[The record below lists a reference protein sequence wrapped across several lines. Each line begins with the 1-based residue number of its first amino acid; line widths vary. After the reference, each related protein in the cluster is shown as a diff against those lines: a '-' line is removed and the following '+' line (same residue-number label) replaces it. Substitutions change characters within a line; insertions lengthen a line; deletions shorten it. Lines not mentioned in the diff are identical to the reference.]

1 MPIEVKECPLCGAAE
16 SQLLD
21 QREFRGEEIR
31 NQVCSGCGLVFQSPR
46 MTAVEL
52 DQFYAQTYRQVYQGE
67 SGPTKKDLFIQG
79 GRADSLLAFLG
90 KQNVKPSRYLDIG
103 CSSGILL
110 QHFREHFGCEAVG
123 VEPGDA
129 YRAYAR
135 DQGLNVH
142 PDLGSLQAAE
152 EKRFD
157 LISMAHVLEHIP
169 EPADYLANLREYHLA
184 SSGLILLEVP
194 NLYVHDS
201 FEIAH
206 MTSFSAHTLRQ
217 VIQQAGFDLVALMRH
232 GQPRSEMLPLYLTV
246 LARPSAHPAEQK
258 AVVPERNV
266 ALKRRLG
273 MLWRRVIQRLFPNRA
288 WIPLPEA

>member
-1 MPIEVKECPLCGAAE
+1 MPIEVKHCPLCGAAE

-31 NQVCSGCGLVFQSPR
+31 NRVCSGCGLVFQSPR
-46 MTAVEL
+46 MTAAEL
-52 DQFYAQTYRQVYQGE
+52 DQFYAQAYRQVYQGE
-67 SGPTKKDLFIQG
+67 SGPTKKDLFVQG

-90 KQNVKPSRYLDIG
+90 EHNVKPSRHLDIG

-110 QHFREHFGCEAVG
+110 QRFRDHFGCEAIG

-135 DQGLNVH
+135 EKGLNVH

-169 EPADYLANLREYHLA
+169 DPVGYLADLREHHLTP
-184 SSGLILLEVP
+184 SGLILLEVP
-194 NLYVHDS
+194 NLYAHDS

-217 VIQQAGFDLVALMRH
+217 VIQHAGFELVALKRH
-232 GQPRSEMLPLYLTV
+232 GQPRSDILPLYLTV
-246 LARPSAHPAEQK
+246 LARSSAQPDGQK

-273 MLWRRVIQRLFPNRA
+273 MLWRRVIQRLLPRRA
-288 WIPLPEA
+288 WVPLPEA

>member
-1 MPIEVKECPLCGAAE
+1 MPIDVKHCPLCGASK

-31 NQVCSGCGLVFQSPR
+31 NRVCSGCGLVFQSPR
-46 MTAVEL
+46 MTAAEL
-52 DQFYAQTYRQVYQGE
+52 DRFYAQAYRQVYQGE
-67 SGPTKKDLFIQG
+67 AGPTQKDLFVQT
-79 GRADSLLAFLG
+79 GRAEALLAFLE
-90 KQNVKPSRYLDIG
+90 KQEVKPSRYLDIG

-110 QHFREHFGCEAVG
+110 QRFRDHFDCDTVG

-129 YRAYAR
+129 YRAYAQG
-135 DQGLNVH
+135 QGLDVY
-142 PDLGSLQAAE
+142 PELESLQAAGE
-152 EKRFD
+152 ERFD

-169 EPADYLANLREYHLA
+169 DPVDYLADLREHHLTP
-184 SSGLILLEVP
+184 SGLILLEVP
-194 NLYVHDS
+194 NLYAHDS

-217 VIQQAGFDLVALMRH
+217 VIQQAGFNLIALKRH
-232 GQPRSEMLPLYLTV
+232 GQPRSAILPLYLTV
-246 LARPSAHPAEQK
+246 LARPSAHPDEQT

-273 MLWRRVIQRLFPNRA
+273 MLWRRVLQRLFPHRA
-288 WIPLPEA
+288 WIAIPEA